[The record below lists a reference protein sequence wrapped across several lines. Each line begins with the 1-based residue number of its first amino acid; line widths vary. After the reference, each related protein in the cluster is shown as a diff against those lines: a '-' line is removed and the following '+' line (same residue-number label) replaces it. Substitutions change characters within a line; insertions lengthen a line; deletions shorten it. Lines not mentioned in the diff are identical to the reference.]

1 MPFKSD
7 GTQLFHKLADRGYTI
22 IPIAP
27 QSKVPSRWNGD
38 KWLPLKNWPKI
49 TNDNATIDTWC
60 TWPAP
65 GVGFVTGGLIGL
77 DLDIT
82 HKPMLIDITKQI
94 DNIVG
99 ISPLQRQG
107 RAPKL
112 MLLYRTQDHI
122 PKLYSTAYS
131 LPPHPKNQIEILGHG
146 QQFVAYGTHP
156 DTKNPYTWLY
166 KEPTDYNFK
175 DLPLITTKQIQL
187 IFKAY
192 DEIALA
198 YGATP
203 ISAGGTNT
211 ETHKPSLTLHD
222 TRKLAKE
229 ALSCI
234 PNDDLHYDEWV
245 RIGLAIKAAFPEDEG
260 EALQLWLD
268 FSEKSHKFNAQTAE
282 DKFSTFHPKT
292 IGAATLYYLATKH
305 GWTNHIPQSEPE
317 DDFGPVPETAA
328 IKKPSRLFAIK
339 FNDITLDTNHTP
351 LIRGVIDQGAMSVM
365 YGESNTGKT
374 FVALDM
380 AFHIAA
386 GLPWNNHRTTQGAVL
401 YVAAEGGRGAKCRM
415 LALRKVHATNDVPLF
430 LVPCPV
436 DLRRPDADTKPLI
449 ALAKTFNVNFA
460 LVVVDTLSRALSGG
474 NENSS
479 DDMGAYVMNAD
490 RIREATHA
498 HVMTVH
504 HAGKDTSKGAR
515 GHSLL
520 RAATDTEIEIADNQ
534 LKITKQRDM
543 EMLQSSNFTLTTH
556 DLGTTAEGD
565 PITSC
570 TVSWDA
576 TIIGDF
582 TEAQD
587 IDYRQL
593 DLLMGLQAA
602 HAQIPAA
609 ESIQRKLWFETA
621 FRSGIWPDN
630 FDTAK
635 RYMERAKNILI
646 DKSYV
651 SARGKNGF
659 KLLRIP
665 DKPCK
670 EFDIFS

>member
-1 MPFKSD
+1 MPNTTD
-7 GTQLFHKLADRGYTI
+7 GTKLFHNLANRGYTV

-27 QSKVPSRWNGD
+27 SSKVPSRWDGT

-49 TNDNATIDTWC
+49 TNNTAVIDKWC
-60 TWPAP
+60 SWPSP
-65 GVGFVTGGLIGL
+65 GVGFVTGSLIGL

-82 HKPMLIDITKQI
+82 HKPMLIELIKQI

-99 ISPLQRQG
+99 LSPLQRQG

-112 MLLYRTQDHI
+112 MLLYRTEDHI
-122 PKLYSTAYS
+122 SKLYSTAYG
-131 LPPHPKNQIEILGHG
+131 LPDHPKNQIEVLGHG
-146 QQFVAYGTHP
+146 QQFVAYGVHP
-156 DTKNPYTWLY
+156 DTQQPYTWLY
-166 KEPTDYNFK
+166 KEPLDIPLK
-175 DLPLITTKQIQL
+175 AIPLITAEQIRQ
-187 IFKAY
+187 IFIAFN
-192 DEIALA
+192 DIALHLN
-198 YGATP
+198 ATL
-203 ISAGGTNT
+203 ISAGATNT
-211 ETHKPSLTLHD
+211 ESHKSSTSLSD
-222 TRKLAKE
+222 SRRLAKE
-229 ALSCI
+229 ALSHI

-245 RIGLAIKAAFPEDEG
+245 RIGLAIKSAFPED

-268 FSEKSHKFNAQTAE
+268 FSEKSHKFNSRIAE
-282 DKFSTFHPKT
+282 DKFATFKPKT

-305 GWTNHIPQSEPE
+305 GWQEHPRSEPE
-317 DDFGPVPETAA
+317 DDFGFVPETTPT
-328 IKKPSRLFAIK
+328 KTPRLFAIK
-339 FNDITLDTNHTP
+339 FNDIALDTNHTP

-374 FVALDM
+374 FIALDM

-415 LALRKVHATNDVPLF
+415 LALRRVHSAGDVPLF
-430 LVPCPV
+430 LVPCPI

-449 ALAKTFNVNFA
+449 TLAKTFNIDFS
-460 LVVVDTLSRALSGG
+460 LVVIDTLSRALAGG

-490 RIREATHA
+490 RIREATRA

-543 EMLQSSNFTLTTH
+543 EMLQPSNFTLTPH
-556 DLGTTAEGD
+556 DLGVSAEGD

-576 TIIGDF
+576 VVVGDF
-582 TEAQD
+582 SEAEELN
-587 IDYRQL
+587 YREL
-593 DLLMGLQAA
+593 DLLMALQVA
-602 HAQIPAA
+602 HAYVPAM
-609 ESIQRKLWFETA
+609 ETVQRKIWYETA
-621 FRSGIWPDN
+621 FRSGIWPPN
-630 FDTAK
+630 MATAK
-635 RYMERAKNILI
+635 IYMDKVRSVLIAKG
-646 DKSYV
+646 YV
-651 SARGKNGF
+651 SARERNSF
-659 KLLRIP
+659 KLLKIP
-665 DKPCK
+665 DKK
-670 EFDIFS
+670 HVEIDLFS